1 MSRGKELVKNTAIV
15 AVGQVC
21 TKFLSFFLLPFYTAV
36 LSTEDYGIVD
46 LFNTY
51 ISLLL
56 PLIVFQIQD
65 ALFRFAIDVR
75 NDEERQKK
83 VVTTVLCFCTVQ
95 SVIFTFIYLV
105 LQSFIDIPYRWY
117 LLSNV
122 IVSVFSGAMLQLI
135 RGLGDNFGYAFS
147 SFLTA
152 ASAIF
157 LNIVLVL
164 LFDMGAD
171 GLFITS
177 FVSNLLGIIYIV
189 MKEKVYTMLRFR
201 WFDWKL
207 LKDMLAYSLPL
218 VPNSLSWWVIGASDK
233 TVVSGF
239 LGVAQNGI
247 LSVSQKFSTAYT
259 NFYSIFN
266 LTWTENASIHR
277 NDEDSAAYYSGIIET
292 AFRVLACACLGIIAG
307 VALLFP
313 VLVNEN
319 FGDAYYQVPI
329 YMLSSLLYS
338 CIGIFSVVYIAF
350 KKTGEVAK
358 TSLMAAIIN
367 LAVNIALIR
376 YIGLYAA
383 SISSVVAYGV
393 LFLFRFF
400 DIQKIMKISIR
411 LRVFLSVA
419 AVMIID
425 FAVYYIRINWLSF
438 LNLCAVAL
446 FSLYLNRKI
455 VKELVGFVRNKMKK

>member
-1 MSRGKELVKNTAIV
+1 
-15 AVGQVC
+15 
-21 TKFLSFFLLPFYTAV
+21 
-36 LSTEDYGIVD
+36 
-46 LFNTY
+46 
-51 ISLLL
+51 
-56 PLIVFQIQD
+56 
-65 ALFRFAIDVR
+65 
-75 NDEERQKK
+75 
-83 VVTTVLCFCTVQ
+83 LCFCTVQ

-122 IVSVFSGAMLQLI
+122 IVSVFSVAMLQLI
-135 RGLGDNFGYAFS
+135 RGLGNNFGYAFS

-189 MKEKVYTMLRFR
+189 MKEKVYTMLRLR

-239 LGVAQNGI
+239 LGVAQNGN

-266 LTWTENASIHR
+266 LTWTENASIHH
-277 NDEDSAAYYSGIIET
+277 NDENSDAYYTGIIES
-292 AFRVLACACLGIIAG
+292 AIRVLACASLGIITG

-358 TSLMAAIIN
+358 TSL
-367 LAVNIALIR
+367 
-376 YIGLYAA
+376 
-383 SISSVVAYGV
+383 
-393 LFLFRFF
+393 
-400 DIQKIMKISIR
+400 
-411 LRVFLSVA
+411 
-419 AVMIID
+419 
-425 FAVYYIRINWLSF
+425 
-438 LNLCAVAL
+438 
-446 FSLYLNRKI
+446 
-455 VKELVGFVRNKMKK
+455 